1 MVPWDP
7 GHFSMLLLHSYQ
19 EFSSCRTCDQSRDP
33 QMPSAI
39 QPWVR
44 PHTFPF
50 GLSSCLQG
58 LINGIAHSM
67 DVPDTEPRS
76 PGGHC
81 RPLQSAFVPSA
92 PNLYPPRG
100 LRVSFKTVRA
110 RPCPGFSS
118 SVDRHPPS
126 HSLCFRQA
134 PFSTLTTWAGALSPP
149 TQKPHFTQS
158 LAST

>member
-1 MVPWDP
+1 MVPRDP

-19 EFSSCRTCDQSRDP
+19 QFSSCQTCDQSRDP

-44 PHTFPF
+44 PHAFPF

-81 RPLQSAFVPSA
+81 RPVQSAFVPSV

-118 SVDRHPPS
+118 SVDRHPHPQL
-126 HSLCFRQA
+126 SLLQA
-134 PFSTLTTWAGALSPP
+134 GPFLHTDHLG
-149 TQKPHFTQS
+149 
-158 LAST
+158 